1 MPASYPGPYL
11 VLEPIRRVPNQGD
24 VARMVAEAGFA
35 IGGDFEGDGGAWRDL
50 WGGIVCIRAHIGVK
64 PSG

>member
-11 VLEPIRRVPNQGD
+11 ALEPIRRVTSQGD

-35 IGGDFEGDGGAWRDL
+35 IGEDFEGDGGAWRDL
-50 WGGIVCIRAHIGVK
+50 WGGIASIRAHTGVK
-64 PSG
+64 LSG